1 MSRSH
6 RLFDLMQVLRRH
18 RGTVS
23 GAVLARETGVALRTI
38 RRDIAT
44 LQAMGAD
51 IDGAPGVGYILR
63 PGFLLP
69 PLSFTEEEL
78 QALVAGAQW
87 VSRQTDDALALAAQD
102 ALAKI
107 DGVLPP
113 EMRRALDDDALYIGR
128 KREDTSALDLA
139 RVRRAMREQ
148 RKMHIMYTDQNGAVS
163 ERTIWPIMLGFVESR
178 RFIAGWCELRGDFR
192 LFRTDRIVKV
202 DFLDDHYSR
211 NRRQLVKEWRAQ
223 EELRSK
229 QQDGR

>member
-23 GAVLARETGVALRTI
+23 GDVLASETHVSLRTI

-63 PGFLLP
+63 PGFLMP

-87 VSRQTDDALALAAQD
+87 VGRQTDEALALAAQN
-102 ALAKI
+102 AIAKI
-107 DGVLPP
+107 GGVLPP
-113 EMRRALDDDALYIGR
+113 EMRRALDDDAMYIGR
-128 KREDTSALDLA
+128 QREDASGLDLA
-139 RVRRAMREQ
+139 RVRTAMREQ
-148 RKMHIMYTDQNGAVS
+148 QKMHIVYADHAGATTQ
-163 ERTIWPIMLGFVESR
+163 RTIWPIMLGFVESR
-178 RFIAGWCELRGDFR
+178 RFIAGWCELREDFR
-192 LFRTDRIVKV
+192 LFRADRIQKAE
-202 DFLDDHYSR
+202 FLEDRYSR
-211 NRRQLVKEWRAQ
+211 SRRQLVKEWRSQIQSA
-223 EELRSK
+223 RPVA
-229 QQDGR
+229 D

>member
-1 MSRSH
+1 MSRSL

-23 GAVLARETGVALRTI
+23 GEVLAQEAGVSLRTI

-78 QALVAGAQW
+78 QALVAGVQW
-87 VSRQTDDALALAAQD
+87 ASRQTDDALARAAQN

-107 DGVLPP
+107 GGVLPVD
-113 EMRRALDDDALYIGR
+113 MRQLLDDDALYIGR
-128 KREDTSALDLA
+128 KREDTSGPDLA
-139 RVRRAMREQ
+139 RVRQAMRAQ
-148 RKMHIMYTDQNGAVS
+148 RKMRIAYTDQAGAVS

-178 RFIAGWCELRGDFR
+178 RFIAGWCEMRGDFR
-192 LFRTDRIVKV
+192 LFRTDRIVKA
-202 DFLDDHYSR
+202 DFLVDQYSR

-223 EELRSK
+223 EDRRRT
-229 QQDGR
+229 QADGG